1 MMKSYKRVLIII
13 YMLLALTTTLNAG
26 WGGLKYDNY
35 ASHISSEIS
44 RVFIKYNLCKD
55 IRRDCQEKQLFFM
68 NQAEPKIQ
76 IMVNSIENYKIINEI
91 ITIVIDEFELAKKN
105 GDKDL
110 TIYLSFSRKNEKEIG
125 FFRGLFH
132 DDDFITLKLKGEEK

>member
-1 MMKSYKRVLIII
+1 MKSYKRVLIIM
-13 YMLLALTTTLNAG
+13 YMLLALTITLNAG

-91 ITIVIDEFELAKKN
+91 ITIVIDEFGLAKK
-105 GDKDL
+105 KW
-110 TIYLSFSRKNEKEIG
+110 
-125 FFRGLFH
+125 
-132 DDDFITLKLKGEEK
+132 